1 MENMSCSQGG
11 FQKAPQRDIDI
22 VWTDLVVRC
31 SNKTLHAIYDR
42 VPSEK
47 ANRILRLHDNDAIM
61 DWIANLK
68 ELPISCKLDEL
79 RFPIMGGPVGA
90 IVYAYKVPV
99 FGRKYYIA
107 LFERLKNMQIQ
118 MVLKSI
124 KLDGETDA

>member
-22 VWTDLVVRC
+22 VWTDFVEKC
-31 SNKTLHAIYDR
+31 SKRSLHAIFDG

-47 ANRILRLHDNDAIM
+47 AKRILKLHDNDSVM

-68 ELPISCKLDEL
+68 ELPISCKLDNL

-90 IVYAYKVPV
+90 IVYAYKVPNL
-99 FGRKYYIA
+99 GRKFYIA
-107 LFERLKNMQIQ
+107 LFERLKNSQIQ
-118 MVLKSI
+118 MVLKSL